1 MTANDLLLKLLQ
13 MKLDN
18 INLNELSVVC
28 ECTIY
33 DNFGYDNFGPC
44 EKVENYID
52 EVQINECLK
61 HLVLN

>member
-18 INLNELSVVC
+18 INLNELTVVC
-28 ECTIY
+28 EDTIY
-33 DNFGYDNFGPC
+33 DNLGQC

-52 EVQINECLK
+52 EVQINECWK